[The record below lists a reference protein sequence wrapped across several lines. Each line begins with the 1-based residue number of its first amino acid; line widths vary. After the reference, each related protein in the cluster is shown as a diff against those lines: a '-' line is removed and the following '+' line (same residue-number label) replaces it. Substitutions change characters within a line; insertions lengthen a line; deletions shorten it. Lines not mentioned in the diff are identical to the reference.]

1 MDAPFS
7 SSFSAARWASAAA
20 GPGGGGGASFAP
32 FHAEAPV
39 GKAARAGSAS
49 GAASSASHENEG
61 HFSVVIRIRPPLQ
74 RELESPA
81 WHHAVAV
88 QQGHAQVTL
97 QEIVPEPSAADR
109 ACGSAQVVNH
119 HTFAFDHVFD
129 QGSSQPEV
137 YEGTARESVASV
149 LQGYNATVLAYGPT
163 GTGKTYT
170 MEGCRLIGPGS
181 DARGIIPRSMEDVFQ
196 HIRQCRDPRRRFLV
210 RASYLQIYNEVIS
223 DLLKPD
229 RTNLMIREDKRRG
242 IFIDGLSE
250 WLCRSPAEVQTLM
263 GHGSA
268 ARATAQTNANDVSS
282 RSHAVFMVV
291 VEQSEAGTA
300 GESELAAGPAD
311 HGAWQAVRVGRLNLV
326 DLAGSERP
334 RLTGAT
340 GQRLEE
346 TKKINQSLSALGN
359 VISALTERRARQH
372 IPYRDS
378 KLTRLLEDS
387 LGGNCRTTMMAMVS
401 PAAESFAESLCTL
414 KFAHRAKAIRNSP
427 RLNEDVDHRTML
439 RRYETEVRRLRA
451 ELKES
456 QDVRESQLQ
465 LLQQHEVYEVCDD
478 AGFAEEQER
487 ARAEQELRL
496 SDMESQ
502 RCSLEE
508 DKAQVAR
515 YKQLLLKQRE
525 IMIALTQ
532 RLQERDEAILALQAE
547 VDIRDRN
554 LAELRWQAQQVPTG
568 AGASRGVAGLGASVA
583 PAQPRHYPPESAFLD
598 LYSRERQHH
607 PLQLLSADEKIAEL
621 AAMIHGQ
628 RQENHCLR
636 LELEDLHLEHGGR
649 GLARVAG
656 TCSAKDEEEEE
667 DEDAEEYED
676 GAGVP
681 TDIVARGAAGQW
693 GGFQDAGAVAKKIE
707 EDVRLRE
714 DEVARQREEERAVEG
729 EERETKER
737 VTSLFHGNKE
747 TDYAG
752 RSWIENKASLATKDV
767 DDKQCF
773 LPKKW
778 LYTWS
783 GHTMGVNQIRW
794 FPESAHLLLSASMD
808 GTVKI
813 WDFQNQRKCLRT
825 YMGHDQGV
833 RDVNFTADGKRFY
846 SVSYDKNIQYW
857 DTETGQVIATFT
869 NKKTNF
875 CVAVHPDPSQQNVII
890 TGCSNKKAVQWDSN
904 TASIVQEYD
913 EHMGA
918 VNTVTFCEDGK
929 RLLTTSDDKKIFVW
943 EYGIPVVVKY
953 IAEPTM
959 HSVPAVALCPRK
971 KMLIGQSMDNKI
983 ITYEA
988 FGRFK
993 FQGKRQFK
1001 GHLNAGY
1008 AITPG
1013 FSADG
1018 KWVMSGDL
1026 DGKLWFWDWQK
1037 MKNYR
1042 VLKAH
1047 DGVVMSCM
1055 WHPTMPSRVVSCGWD
1070 GTIKLWD

>member
-1 MDAPFS
+1 MDLLAEYSDDEDVVAKEASKPREMPGVAPKALARKS
-7 SSFSAARWASAAA
+7 LAASEFAGSMELMPMINAAPEVDMLGTSIVQNFAIDPKSKRLLTNPTFAAMNKPLVGPTQVGETCLEEKFYNHKLGHVEKMRMNNLAFDKEYLTFHNYGYAANPSRDTRGKEVLESTQQKPQHGRGIWDKAPTMAAA
-20 GPGGGGGASFAP
+20 S
-32 FHAEAPV
+32 
-39 GKAARAGSAS
+39 KRRKLARAA
-49 GAASSASHENEG
+49 
-61 HFSVVIRIRPPLQ
+61 
-74 RELESPA
+74 
-81 WHHAVAV
+81 
-88 QQGHAQVTL
+88 
-97 QEIVPEPSAADR
+97 
-109 ACGSAQVVNH
+109 
-119 HTFAFDHVFD
+119 
-129 QGSSQPEV
+129 
-137 YEGTARESVASV
+137 
-149 LQGYNATVLAYGPT
+149 
-163 GTGKTYT
+163 
-170 MEGCRLIGPGS
+170 
-181 DARGIIPRSMEDVFQ
+181 
-196 HIRQCRDPRRRFLV
+196 
-210 RASYLQIYNEVIS
+210 
-223 DLLKPD
+223 
-229 RTNLMIREDKRRG
+229 
-242 IFIDGLSE
+242 
-250 WLCRSPAEVQTLM
+250 
-263 GHGSA
+263 
-268 ARATAQTNANDVSS
+268 
-282 RSHAVFMVV
+282 
-291 VEQSEAGTA
+291 
-300 GESELAAGPAD
+300 
-311 HGAWQAVRVGRLNLV
+311 
-326 DLAGSERP
+326 
-334 RLTGAT
+334 
-340 GQRLEE
+340 
-346 TKKINQSLSALGN
+346 
-359 VISALTERRARQH
+359 
-372 IPYRDS
+372 
-378 KLTRLLEDS
+378 
-387 LGGNCRTTMMAMVS
+387 
-401 PAAESFAESLCTL
+401 
-414 KFAHRAKAIRNSP
+414 
-427 RLNEDVDHRTML
+427 
-439 RRYETEVRRLRA
+439 
-451 ELKES
+451 
-456 QDVRESQLQ
+456 
-465 LLQQHEVYEVCDD
+465 
-478 AGFAEEQER
+478 
-487 ARAEQELRL
+487 
-496 SDMESQ
+496 
-502 RCSLEE
+502 
-508 DKAQVAR
+508 
-515 YKQLLLKQRE
+515 
-525 IMIALTQ
+525 
-532 RLQERDEAILALQAE
+532 
-547 VDIRDRN
+547 
-554 LAELRWQAQQVPTG
+554 G
-568 AGASRGVAGLGASVA
+568 AGATVPRGEG
-583 PAQPRHYPPESAFLD
+583 
-598 LYSRERQHH
+598 
-607 PLQLLSADEKIAEL
+607 
-621 AAMIHGQ
+621 
-628 RQENHCLR
+628 
-636 LELEDLHLEHGGR
+636 
-649 GLARVAG
+649 
-656 TCSAKDEEEEE
+656 EEEEE